1 MKFFTLSTVTRAL
14 TNLGRQKVIHFMLLA
29 QSTRSSTPL
38 LRRLVGFEKFS
49 LNFHFFL
56 KLEANIVVMHSKW
69 DVLFLLETAFCFP
82 LRAVYLTCI
91 TLVSPI
97 LLI

>member
-1 MKFFTLSTVTRAL
+1 
-14 TNLGRQKVIHFMLLA
+14 MLLA

-49 LNFHFFL
+49 LNFHIFF
-56 KLEANIVVMHSKW
+56 KLEVNIAVMHSKW
-69 DVLFLLETAFCFP
+69 DVLLLLEIAFCFS

-91 TLVSPI
+91 TRVSPI
-97 LLI
+97 LLIKQAEYVTHHGSYLLLTGGRTQR